1 MILVFLEDSNHSDG
15 QVPPWQAAALY
26 ATWAAQCRTKD
37 EAKPHFGTILAPLG
51 TEETMASMVD
61 QDPINLDNTILCL
74 ALRDDLFCCFLGR
87 SCGMYWVNSCMR
99 YTHHMP
105 MITMCTHCVL
115 SLLYILHIWI
125 WLNDIE
131 CVLVSHSWLFS
142 LLFKPLTETAGWWAK
157 ILPNQRMILVR
168 MWRKPLDKRSCN
180 LEQPW
185 LVSSDPGIRTWAPWA
200 STDAFDARFNGR
212 VLFRRIGTAT
222 LKKDMWGMSLMSWAT
237 LMTLRKPKIWEST
250 MSRCRLQ
257 DKSGFLSLV
266 ELNSGLQTLSL
277 SHSFSD
283 AEAGTTYPL
292 VN

>member
-1 MILVFLEDSNHSDG
+1 MSHKGRSQTTFWH
-15 QVPPWQAAALY
+15 
-26 ATWAAQCRTKD
+26 
-37 EAKPHFGTILAPLG
+37 HFGTIGHRGNHGQHGGSRPHQLG
-51 TEETMASMVD
+51 
-61 QDPINLDNTILCL
+61 Q
-74 ALRDDLFCCFLGR
+74 
-87 SCGMYWVNSCMR
+87 
-99 YTHHMP
+99 HHS
-105 MITMCTHCVL
+105 VL
-115 SLLYILHIWI
+115 SVAWRSFLLLPGAILWNVLGEFLYEVYASYAYDNYVHSLCTIVTI
-125 WLNDIE
+125 YSTYMNMIE
-131 CVLVSHSWLFS
+131 WYWMCISIAFMIIFFVIQGI
-142 LLFKPLTETAGWWAK
+142 ETAGWWAK